1 MARNTIKT
9 IYAWMAMVAAILIL
23 ALVMIA
29 SCGPYSSFSA
39 RDRSQ
44 IPGYDRPPLGAFALI
59 FVEIEITPAVC
70 LPPTTEEECELI
82 VMNLPSIK
90 QVHSGSGLNLWY
102 KGKELIVTAAHV
114 CTEDVP
120 DAFEHAGIKFTV
132 LQKTTVDVMSVSG
145 KKYRAEVVGLD
156 DDADICA
163 LKIEGKFSDD
173 PPVKLSESPLRMG
186 DRVYAVAAPYGLG
199 GKNLALV
206 FTGFYSGVRDGKHFY
221 TIPTRPGSS
230 GSIVLNEDWEAVG
243 NLHTAY
249 VPLEHVGIGAGWK
262 DLRDF
267 LESVQLED

>member
-1 MARNTIKT
+1 
-9 IYAWMAMVAAILIL
+9 MVAAILIL

-59 FVEIEITPAVC
+59 FVEI
-70 LPPTTEEECELI
+70 
-82 VMNLPSIK
+82 
-90 QVHSGSGLNLWY
+90 
-102 KGKELIVTAAHV
+102 
-114 CTEDVP
+114 
-120 DAFEHAGIKFTV
+120 V